1 MQSSKISWK
10 LVETQSSTTE
20 SHILPIHL
28 TEKQN
33 LKETCLVSPRRRRI
47 TFTLRLSKKTPEN
60 GGTEASQSPAGLAR
74 SNLSVRQIQHSLWNM
89 NLCLTCLFFVSP
101 PPPPPSQTHRPSR
114 CRPNNPSPWQ
124 TKHQAGQSGH
134 IALPLAH
141 CTFFGQLE
149 FHSYLWRRVTV
160 GGL

>member
-1 MQSSKISWK
+1 MQSCTNQLKTSWNPVKYDWK
-10 LVETQSSTTE
+10 LYP
-20 SHILPIHL
+20 SHTPDWKAEPKRNGSCFPTPTADHFHPAPFQKNTRERRDRGVSVSCWPRSLA
-28 TEKQN
+28 Q
-33 LKETCLVSPRRRRI
+33 TCLC
-47 TFTLRLSKKTPEN
+47 
-60 GGTEASQSPAGLAR
+60 GR
-74 SNLSVRQIQHSLWNM
+74 SNTASEIWTCVWPACSLSR
-89 NLCLTCLFFVSP
+89 
-101 PPPPPSQTHRPSR
+101 PPPPSQTHRPSR